1 MTIIRVLKKER
12 RGGRR
17 KSPQK
22 ILEAAGRAS
31 EGAERASE
39 SARRALVAAV
49 EPKRE
54 LGGTQTELR
63 EPWRG
68 IGRKG
73 LQGT

>member
-1 MTIIRVLKKER
+1 M
-12 RGGRR
+12 
-17 KSPQK
+17 
-22 ILEAAGRAS
+22 
-31 EGAERASE
+31 E
-39 SARRALVAAV
+39 SARRALAAAV

>member
-1 MTIIRVLKKER
+1 M
-12 RGGRR
+12 
-17 KSPQK
+17 
-22 ILEAAGRAS
+22 
-31 EGAERASE
+31 
-39 SARRALVAAV
+39 

-73 LQGT
+73 LQETWMAPKDPEGPPMDLEGP